1 MTQLNNN
8 ENRAAPIPQW
18 PQAARIGA
26 ADARQKPSYFSRRQ
40 LVSLGLSFII
50 TAGAAGLC
58 GLIAGQTIA
67 KRQNTAL
74 QLAPSRA
81 PLLASEKNSSSPAEP
96 APAEPA
102 AATLPIQSK
111 PVSKAA
117 AELTLPQLV
126 SATAPH
132 GKAATGKIKTRL
144 TLNTDKIVQ
153 ANDFEAKPM
162 AASPVKKDLAAS
174 PWSVQISATQD
185 QIAAQLLQDKLKS
198 KGFDAFIVPAE
209 INSGYWYRVRV
220 GRFSTNEEAEKT
232 RQDLQS
238 KENLASAFVTGK

>member
-96 APAEPA
+96 ASAEPA

-153 ANDFEAKPM
+153 ANDFEAKSM

-185 QIAAQLLQDKLKS
+185 QTAAQLLQDKLKS